1 MMTSVE
7 RTMTLAENEVPS
19 WRVVQTK
26 RYKERAAQRYLSE
39 LGLVTYLPLLLQW
52 PRPAVGPEVGPMFPC
67 YLFLCVEARDLFR
80 VERTAGVRGLVNFG
94 GVPAQLDEAAIEFLR
109 AREGLDGII
118 RANPLP
124 PGAQVMIGD
133 GPFRGLVAV
142 IERRLTA
149 RQRVLVLLEI
159 LQRQTRVEI
168 PEKWIR
174 QS

>member
-1 MMTSVE
+1 MMASVE

-39 LGLVTYLPLLLQW
+39 LGLATYLPLLLQW

-67 YLFLCVEARDLFR
+67 YLFLFVEARDLCR
-80 VERTAGVRGLVNFG
+80 VGRTAGVRGLVNFG
-94 GVPAQLDEAAIEFLR
+94 GVPARLDEAAIEVLR

-159 LQRQTRVEI
+159 LQRQTPVEI
-168 PEKWIR
+168 PEKWVR
-174 QS
+174 QA

>member
-52 PRPAVGPEVGPMFPC
+52 PRPAVGAEVGPMFPC
-67 YLFLCVEARDLFR
+67 YLFLSVAARDVCR
-80 VERTAGVRGLVNFG
+80 VGRTAGVRGFVNFG
-94 GVPAQLDEAAIEFLR
+94 GEPALLDEAAIEFLR

-168 PEKWIR
+168 PEKWVR
-174 QS
+174 QA